1 MKTERVVLSFSP
13 DYIRKPV
20 TYLLASNYKLRLNIL
35 RAKIMP
41 GEEGRLLLEISGDEE
56 SLREGLEYLKSL
68 NVRVQRVSDFYA
80 VDETKCMESRKCFQ
94 ICPAEAIQ
102 LKAHGGLPIAII
114 EENCILC
121 EKCQPACPEGV
132 FSFTF

>member
-1 MKTERVVLSFSP
+1 MKTDRVVLSFSP

-20 TYLLASNYKLRLNIL
+20 TYLLASNYRLRLNIL

-41 GEEGRLLLEISGDEE
+41 GEEGRLLLEISGDEA
-56 SLREGLEYLKSL
+56 SIKEGLDYLVSL
-68 NVRVQRVSDFYA
+68 NVKVQPVSDFYSVNA
-80 VDETKCMESRKCFQ
+80 KKCVEHRKCFQ

-102 LKAHGGLPIAII
+102 LKSKDKPVAII

-121 EKCQPACPEGV
+121 EKCKVACPENV
-132 FSFTF
+132 FTFTF

>member
-1 MKTERVVLSFSP
+1 MKSERVVLSFSP

-41 GEEGRLLLEISGDEE
+41 GEEGRLLLELSGEE
-56 SLREGLEYLKSL
+56 ASLKEGLNYLKSL
-68 NVRVQRVSDFYA
+68 NVKVQRVSDFYT
-80 VDETKCMESRKCFQ
+80 VDVAKCTESRKCFQ

-102 LKAHGGLPIAII
+102 LKAQGGKPVAII

-121 EKCQPACPEGV
+121 EKCKSACPNGV
-132 FSFTF
+132 FTFSF